1 MWPVVILAA
10 WRLRRTWFLL
20 LFIAFG
26 MVAAVV
32 IVCTI
37 PLLSSVM
44 TTAGLRSTLRAT
56 PESDEIVVY
65 GGGPGISTSIVQA
78 ANNKFAP
85 LFRRYLGNTVQQT
98 QFSATTNDFSLS
110 PQRKNT
116 TLVVYGTAM
125 QLAATHFGKVDGRVA
140 RVTDQPVREI
150 EVMMTPATAKRLGM
164 PLGSTFTLSL
174 TYFTATPATSDTLP
188 TLYSATITVHLV
200 GLFQVTPSNLAYWHG
215 DDFSP
220 LSLANAGSTT
230 QYQYTLVV
238 PADALLTL
246 FDRLRALHQTDA
258 IYAFSSGGYA
268 FAWYYHIPPSP
279 PEVIALLRSR
289 GASSRQIFGALFLQ
303 SVVLSLIALFIG
315 IPLAVWATLLLAGH
329 TLTGNELDA
338 LNVITAHPLQVMTG
352 VMPYALLII
361 LVALITMGL
370 SLLSA
375 ARLDVLSLRRA
386 SARSATRPFWQRYN
400 LDLIAGVLALL
411 GYGLSFY
418 VSSVGNVLQGD
429 ARTLI
434 ATLYRSLHLSFS
446 CSAVCFSSSVFS
458 LSSYSG
464 EFV

>member
-1 MWPVVILAA
+1 MWPLVILAA

-98 QFSATTNDFSLS
+98 QFSATTNDFSFS

-140 RVTDQPVREI
+140 RVTGQPVREI

-164 PLGSTFTLSL
+164 HLGSTFTLSL
-174 TYFTATPATSDTLP
+174 TYFTANPATSDTVP

-215 DDFSP
+215 DDFSL
-220 LSLANAGSTT
+220 LSLANEGSTT

-246 FDRLRALHQTDA
+246 FDNLRALHRDPA
-258 IYAFSSGGYA
+258 GGMGHA
-268 FAWYYHIPPSP
+268 FA
-279 PEVIALLRSR
+279 RR
-289 GASSRQIFGALFLQ
+289 
-303 SVVLSLIALFIG
+303 
-315 IPLAVWATLLLAGH
+315 T
-329 TLTGNELDA
+329 
-338 LNVITAHPLQVMTG
+338 HPG
-352 VMPYALLII
+352 
-361 LVALITMGL
+361 
-370 SLLSA
+370 
-375 ARLDVLSLRRA
+375 
-386 SARSATRPFWQRYN
+386 
-400 LDLIAGVLALL
+400 
-411 GYGLSFY
+411 
-418 VSSVGNVLQGD
+418 
-429 ARTLI
+429 
-434 ATLYRSLHLSFS
+434 
-446 CSAVCFSSSVFS
+446 
-458 LSSYSG
+458 
-464 EFV
+464 